1 MADIILPDDVFVNM
15 QNAQEEAK
23 SMKEAVTE
31 FNKNVSEKFTD
42 KDANK
47 DAKVENDVNPRLTTN
62 EKTRYRNIGSAFFEG
77 AKTQILDIFKEIEK
91 TKKKNIFKR
100 TTAAVREQ
108 MEQIK
113 EFAEEHK
120 THGKILLAIAA
131 IGGIYYLFKDWFDE
145 NMPKIWDKLT
155 KAITEFA
162 DAAGKLASEIATKIT
177 DSNILVSIRDFIVK
191 TGDEIA
197 GFFKTLGDR
206 LKSVFTVFNSDKI
219 NAPTYN
225 YVEKEKAYQ
234 DEFNK
239 KDELT
244 KLLINNADTKIEE
257 RGPDGRKTRRNISF
271 GALNDKIMSL
281 SEDLDELVKAKD
293 NGEKYH
299 TFKDGRELHV
309 DAAINNLTNQLEPLI
324 KAREKMAGEAE
335 GFMPGLM
342 EYLQDVLKNADP
354 NSSIGSAKKAYDSGD
369 IRKAIAEF
377 AKTEHLQDY
386 LRGYL
391 DKVDPE
397 HLGGLADAFKDIL
410 ETLKENP
417 DYDVERDAPW
427 WDFFGTKK
435 NNFKKIPM
443 LEKITGQI
451 LTAWGNNGKTPD
463 KINDENK
470 KAEEDA
476 AKKARENEKR
486 IQNANLTK
494 LTNVAVISTLDEFV
508 KNFFDGDQPGSFKVF
523 SKQFLDS
530 VKQIA
535 GSFEIAKN
543 IGVHVENIY
552 NKVNGVIDSITKN
565 LEEIGTALSTNTD
578 SIKTFIADRF
588 KNEGISQLADRL
600 DNILKEEAKQVSFL
614 SQQNS
619 ILEQTNK
626 LLETMQPG
634 NNANVSITPA
644 TAQNDGFS
652 IDDTPTANSMA
663 INNMYVAGAGLA

>member
-47 DAKVENDVNPRLTTN
+47 DAKVENEVNPRLTTN

-91 TKKKNIFKR
+91 NKKKNIFRR
-100 TTAAVREQ
+100 TTAAVRQQ

-162 DAAGKLASEIATKIT
+162 DAAGKLAREIATKIT
-177 DSNILVSIRDFIVK
+177 DSNILGSIKDFIVDTGK
-191 TGDEIA
+191 TIA
-197 GFFKTLGDR
+197 EFFKTLGGHLTSIFTASNSAKNTVIYNAEREAQDIVEKQKDIDPYHIYQLVPEGDR
-206 LKSVFTVFNSDKI
+206 DAFNDLEKNQKELIAFGKRIDHLQELADRGEQKTEDGKDVQDELEHARDKYAELKESNKKILDQIETLQNELEKRIENYIKHNSDNSERAEEIRKLVKDGKIYEAADKFIHNTGILKDIVGNEGLKSSLPYF
-219 NAPTYN
+219 
-225 YVEKEKAYQ
+225 EKALEDAEHLEDY
-234 DEFNK
+234 NAAG
-239 KDELT
+239 L
-244 KLLINNADTKIEE
+244 KLKANSPGA
-257 RGPDGRKTRRNISF
+257 PDYEAMTL
-271 GALNDKIMSL
+271 A
-281 SEDLDELVKAKD
+281 VKAARMIA
-293 NGEKYH
+293 NSAEK
-299 TFKDGRELHV
+299 
-309 DAAINNLTNQLEPLI
+309 NNSA
-324 KAREKMAGEAE
+324 KAPEEGGDEAE
-335 GFMPGLM
+335 G
-342 EYLQDVLKNADP
+342 KNKEA
-354 NSSIGSAKKAYDSGD
+354 AEKKA
-369 IRKAIAEF
+369 
-377 AKTEHLQDY
+377 
-386 LRGYL
+386 
-391 DKVDPE
+391 
-397 HLGGLADAFKDIL
+397 
-410 ETLKENP
+410 KEN
-417 DYDVERDAPW
+417 
-427 WDFFGTKK
+427 
-435 NNFKKIPM
+435 
-443 LEKITGQI
+443 L
-451 LTAWGNNGKTPD
+451 
-463 KINDENK
+463 
-470 KAEEDA
+470 
-476 AKKARENEKR
+476 KR

-634 NNANVSITPA
+634 NNANVSISPA

-663 INNMYVAGAGLA
+663 INNMYIAGAGLA

>member
-47 DAKVENDVNPRLTTN
+47 DAKVENEVNPRLTTS

-91 TKKKNIFKR
+91 NKKKNIFRR

-145 NMPKIWDKLT
+145 NMPKIWDKLA
-155 KAITEFA
+155 KAISEFA

-177 DSNILVSIRDFIVK
+177 DSNILGSIKDFIVK
-191 TGDEIA
+191 TGETIA
-197 GFFKTLGDR
+197 SFFKTLGGY
-206 LKSVFTVFNSDKI
+206 LSKVFKTFDSPKNTVI
-219 NAPTYN
+219 YNAEREAQDI
-225 YVEKEKAYQ
+225 VEKQKDIDPYHIYQAVQIGGTDAFNDLEKNQKQLIAFGQRIDHLQELADRGEQKTEDGKNVQ
-234 DEFNK
+234 DELK
-239 KDELT
+239 
-244 KLLINNADTKIEE
+244 
-257 RGPDGRKTRRNISF
+257 
-271 GALNDKIMSL
+271 
-281 SEDLDELVKAKD
+281 
-293 NGEKYH
+293 H
-299 TFKDGRELHV
+299 
-309 DAAINNLTNQLEPLI
+309 
-324 KAREKMAGEAE
+324 AREKYAELKTSNKEILDQIETLQNLFKNGVEEYIKKGNNSERVEEIRKLVKDGKTWEAMELFLGKTGFLQNIADNDNVKNLVPIFKETLEGIEDLNGMNAADLLNAAGSWNMRGNVKLAEAAMQIFADAAE
-335 GFMPGLM
+335 
-342 EYLQDVLKNADP
+342 KN
-354 NSSIGSAKKAYDSGD
+354 NSAKK
-369 IRKAIAEF
+369 
-377 AKTEHLQDY
+377 
-386 LRGYL
+386 
-391 DKVDPE
+391 PE
-397 HLGGLADAFKDIL
+397 EGGEKG
-410 ETLKENP
+410 EGEN
-417 DYDVERDAPW
+417 
-427 WDFFGTKK
+427 
-435 NNFKKIPM
+435 
-443 LEKITGQI
+443 
-451 LTAWGNNGKTPD
+451 
-463 KINDENK
+463 
-470 KAEEDA
+470 KAEEA

-543 IGVHVENIY
+543 IGEHVENIY

-600 DNILKEEAKQVSFL
+600 DNILKEETKQVSFL

-634 NNANVSITPA
+634 NNANVSIMPA
-644 TAQNDGFS
+644 TTQNDGFS

-663 INNMYVAGAGLA
+663 INNMYIAGAGLA

>member
-47 DAKVENDVNPRLTTN
+47 DAKVENEVNPRLTTN

-91 TKKKNIFKR
+91 NKKKNIFKR
-100 TTAAVREQ
+100 TTAAVRQQ

-162 DAAGKLASEIATKIT
+162 DAAGKLAREIATKIT
-177 DSNILVSIRDFIVK
+177 DSNILGSIKDFIVK
-191 TGDEIA
+191 TGETIA
-197 GFFKTLGDR
+197 EFFKTLGGH
-206 LKSVFTVFNSDKI
+206 LTSIFKVFDSNKI
-219 NAPTYN
+219 NTPTYD
-225 YVEKEKAYQ
+225 YVEKEKAYRNAL
-234 DEFNK
+234 DEEHKN
-239 KDELT
+239 DEVF
-244 KLLINNADTKIEE
+244 KLLINETFDFGKINHNYATY
-257 RGPDGRKTRRNISF
+257 DMV
-271 GALNDKIMSL
+271 NDRIMLL
-281 SEDLDELVKAKD
+281 SEHLDELRKAKD
-293 NGEKYH
+293 NGEKKH
-299 TFKDGRELHV
+299 DFKDGRRPV
-309 DAAINNLTNQLEPLI
+309 DVDDAINEYTKELESLRSKRAEAI
-324 KAREKMAGEAE
+324 KETEN
-335 GFMPGLM
+335 FSSGLM
-342 EYLQDVLKNADP
+342 GFLQNVLKNAEKGSKFD
-354 NSSIGSAKKAYDSGD
+354 SAKKAYDSGD
-369 IRKAIAEF
+369 FKKALAEL
-377 AKTEHLQDY
+377 AKT
-386 LRGYL
+386 GYL
-391 DKVDPE
+391 DDYLQNYRDREDTKYLKGFASDIQGMLKNPNWAE
-397 HLGGLADAFKDIL
+397 KHGRYDIYTLDQRKRAFKAAEGFL
-410 ETLKENP
+410 
-417 DYDVERDAPW
+417 
-427 WDFFGTKK
+427 
-435 NNFKKIPM
+435 
-443 LEKITGQI
+443 GQI
-451 LTAWGNNGKTPD
+451 FTARDSNGKTPD
-463 KINDENK
+463 EIESDNK
-470 KAEEDA
+470 KAVEEA
-476 AKKARENEKR
+476 AKRAKENEKR

-543 IGVHVENIY
+543 IGEHVENIY

-600 DNILKEEAKQVSFL
+600 DNILKEETKQVSFL

-644 TAQNDGFS
+644 TPQNDGFS

>member
-42 KDANK
+42 KDADK
-47 DAKVENDVNPRLTTN
+47 DAKVENDVNPRLTTS

-91 TKKKNIFKR
+91 NKKKNIFRR

-155 KAITEFA
+155 NAISEFA

-177 DSNILVSIRDFIVK
+177 DSNILGSIKDFIVN
-191 TGDEIA
+191 TGKDIA
-197 GFFKTLGDR
+197 NFFKTLGGYLSKVFKTFDSPKNTVIYNAER
-206 LKSVFTVFNSDKI
+206 EAQDIVEKQKDIDPYHIYQAVPGGEDAFNDLEKNQKQLIEFGKRIDELQELADKGEQKTKDGKNVQDELEHARGKYAKFKESNKEILDQIERLQNELEKRIENYIKHNSDNSERAEEIRKLVEDGKIYEAAEKVIHNTGILKDIAGNEDLKS
-219 NAPTYN
+219 
-225 YVEKEKAYQ
+225 
-234 DEFNK
+234 
-239 KDELT
+239 
-244 KLLINNADTKIEE
+244 
-257 RGPDGRKTRRNISF
+257 
-271 GALNDKIMSL
+271 AL
-281 SEDLDELVKAKD
+281 
-293 NGEKYH
+293 
-299 TFKDGRELHV
+299 
-309 DAAINNLTNQLEPLI
+309 P
-324 KAREKMAGEAE
+324 
-335 GFMPGLM
+335 
-342 EYLQDVLKNADP
+342 
-354 NSSIGSAKKAYDSGD
+354 
-369 IRKAIAEF
+369 
-377 AKTEHLQDY
+377 
-386 LRGYL
+386 
-391 DKVDPE
+391 
-397 HLGGLADAFKDIL
+397 
-410 ETLKENP
+410 
-417 DYDVERDAPW
+417 
-427 WDFFGTKK
+427 
-435 NNFKKIPM
+435 NFKKA
-443 LEKITGQI
+443 LEDTDRLEYYNAAGLRHNDGRYDSEPITFV
-451 LTAWGNNGKTPD
+451 
-463 KINDENK
+463 
-470 KAEEDA
+470 KAVTQMVADA
-476 AKKARENEKR
+476 AKKNNKPKTPEEGGEEGEGENKEAKDAAEKKAKENLKR

-543 IGVHVENIY
+543 IGEHVENIY

-626 LLETMQPG
+626 LLETMQAG

-644 TAQNDGFS
+644 TTQNDGFS

-663 INNMYVAGAGLA
+663 INNMYIAGAGLA

>member
-42 KDANK
+42 KDADK
-47 DAKVENDVNPRLTTN
+47 DAKVKNDVNPRLTTN

-91 TKKKNIFKR
+91 TKKKNIFRR

-145 NMPKIWDKLT
+145 NMPKIWDKMT
-155 KAITEFA
+155 KAISEFA

-177 DSNILVSIRDFIVK
+177 DSNILGSIRDFIVDTGK
-191 TGDEIA
+191 TIA
-197 GFFKTLGDR
+197 DFFKTLGGH
-206 LKSVFTVFNSDKI
+206 LTSIFKVFDSNKTNT
-219 NAPTYN
+219 PTYN
-225 YVEKEKAYQ
+225 YVEKEKEDINA
-234 DEFNK
+234 FNEK
-239 KDELT
+239 HKDDELI
-244 KLLINNADTKIEE
+244 KLLINNGDNLK
-257 RGPDGRKTRRNISF
+257 DGIMGRSHTYTE
-271 GALNDKIMSL
+271 LNDKIMWL
-281 SEDLDELVKAKD
+281 SETLDELRKAKD
-293 NGEKYH
+293 NGEKSH
-299 TFKDGRELHV
+299 KFKDGRYLDVDGAIDSYTKTLETFKSERAELF
-309 DAAINNLTNQLEPLI
+309 
-324 KAREKMAGEAE
+324 KEAE
-335 GFMPGLM
+335 NFNSGLM
-342 EYLQDVLKNADP
+342 EFLQNVLKNADKD
-354 NSSIGSAKKAYDSGD
+354 SKLDSAKKAYDSGD
-369 IRKAIAEF
+369 IKKAIAEI
-377 AKTEHLQDY
+377 AKTGYLQQYLETVEDTEHL
-386 LRGYL
+386 GSS
-391 DKVDPE
+391 VE
-397 HLGGLADAFKDIL
+397 AIKDIVK
-410 ETLKENP
+410 TLAENS
-417 DYDVERDAPW
+417 DFDIKRDTAGV
-427 WDFFGTKK
+427 DLFGTKYTK
-435 NNFKKIPM
+435 KRNFEKGFPTV
-443 LEKITGQI
+443 EKILDQI
-451 LTAWGNNGKTPD
+451 FTARDNNGETD
-463 KINDENK
+463 KEIAEKNK
-470 KAEEDA
+470 KVAEEA
-476 AKKARENEKR
+476 AKKAKENDKR

-535 GSFEIAKN
+535 SSFEIAKN
-543 IGVHVENIY
+543 IGEHVENIY

-644 TAQNDGFS
+644 TTQNDGFS

>member
-42 KDANK
+42 KDADK
-47 DAKVENDVNPRLTTN
+47 DAKVENEVNPRLTTN

-91 TKKKNIFKR
+91 NKKKSIFRR
-100 TTAAVREQ
+100 TTAAVRQQ

-155 KAITEFA
+155 KAISEFA
-162 DAAGKLASEIATKIT
+162 DAAGKLAREIATKIT
-177 DSNILVSIRDFIVK
+177 DSNILGSIRDFIVD
-191 TGDEIA
+191 TGTTIA
-197 GFFKTLGDR
+197 EFFKTLGGH
-206 LKSVFTVFNSDKI
+206 LTSIFKVFDSNKI
-219 NAPTYN
+219 NTPTYD
-225 YVEKEKAYQ
+225 YVEKEKAYRNAI
-234 DEFNK
+234 DEEHKN
-239 KDELT
+239 DEVF
-244 KLLINNADTKIEE
+244 KLLINETFDFGKINHNYATY
-257 RGPDGRKTRRNISF
+257 DMV
-271 GALNDKIMSL
+271 NDRIMLL
-281 SEDLDELVKAKD
+281 SERLDELRKAKD
-293 NGEKYH
+293 NGEKKH
-299 TFKDGRELHV
+299 DFKDGRRPV
-309 DAAINNLTNQLEPLI
+309 DVDDAINEDTKELESLRSKRAEAI
-324 KAREKMAGEAE
+324 KETENFRS
-335 GFMPGLM
+335 GLM
-342 EYLQDVLKNADP
+342 GFLQDVLKNAEKGSKFD
-354 NSSIGSAKKAYDSGD
+354 SAKKAYDSGD
-369 IRKAIAEF
+369 FKKALAEF
-377 AKTEHLQDY
+377 AKTGYLYDY
-386 LRGYL
+386 LQNYRDREDTKYL
-391 DKVDPE
+391 KGFAGNMQEILKNPNWAEKHGRYDIYTLDQRKR
-397 HLGGLADAFKDIL
+397 AFKAAEGL
-410 ETLKENP
+410 LSQ
-417 DYDVERDAPW
+417 VFAARD
-427 WDFFGTKK
+427 
-435 NNFKKIPM
+435 
-443 LEKITGQI
+443 
-451 LTAWGNNGKTPD
+451 NNGKTPD
-463 KINDENK
+463 EIKSDNK
-470 KAEEDA
+470 KAVEEA
-476 AKKARENEKR
+476 AKKAKENEKR

-508 KNFFDGDQPGSFKVF
+508 KNFFDSDQPGSFKVF

-543 IGVHVENIY
+543 IGEHVENIY

-644 TAQNDGFS
+644 TTQNDGFS

-663 INNMYVAGAGLA
+663 INNMYIAGAGLA

>member
-47 DAKVENDVNPRLTTN
+47 DAKVENEVNPRLTTN

-91 TKKKNIFKR
+91 NKKKSIFTR
-100 TTAAVREQ
+100 TTAAVRQQ

-162 DAAGKLASEIATKIT
+162 DAAGKLAREIATKIT
-177 DSNILVSIRDFIVK
+177 DSNILGSIKDFIVK
-191 TGDEIA
+191 TGETIA
-197 GFFKTLGDR
+197 GFFKTLGGY
-206 LKSVFTVFNSDKI
+206 LSKVFKTFDSPKNTVI
-219 NAPTYN
+219 YNAEREAQDI
-225 YVEKEKAYQ
+225 VEKQKDIDPYHIYQLVPSKLNEEKDAFNDLEKNQKELIEFGKRIDHLQELADKGKQKTEDGKDVQ
-234 DEFNK
+234 DELKHAREKYDKFKKSNK
-239 KDELT
+239 EILDQIETLQNALEKRIEDYIKQSSNSERVEEIR
-244 KLLINNADTKIEE
+244 KLVEEGKMYEAAEKVLNETGVLQDIAGNDNLKNLVPFFKETLEGATHLKGYKAKGLENNADGLGSE
-257 RGPDGRKTRRNISF
+257 RVAYFKTVAQMFANV
-271 GALNDKIMSL
+271 AEKNN
-281 SEDLDELVKAKD
+281 KAKTPEE
-293 NGEKYH
+293 GENK
-299 TFKDGRELHV
+299 ELKE
-309 DAAINNLTNQLEPLI
+309 AAE
-324 KAREKMAGEAE
+324 
-335 GFMPGLM
+335 
-342 EYLQDVLKNADP
+342 KNA
-354 NSSIGSAKKAYDSGD
+354 
-369 IRKAIAEF
+369 
-377 AKTEHLQDY
+377 
-386 LRGYL
+386 
-391 DKVDPE
+391 
-397 HLGGLADAFKDIL
+397 
-410 ETLKENP
+410 KEN
-417 DYDVERDAPW
+417 
-427 WDFFGTKK
+427 
-435 NNFKKIPM
+435 
-443 LEKITGQI
+443 L
-451 LTAWGNNGKTPD
+451 
-463 KINDENK
+463 
-470 KAEEDA
+470 
-476 AKKARENEKR
+476 KR

-634 NNANVSITPA
+634 NNANVSITPP
-644 TAQNDGFS
+644 TAQNDSFS